1 MGGIIKYLITGG
13 AGFIGSNLVD
23 KIINKA
29 EKVIVLDNLLTGNLK
44 NLEEHKNNKKFKLYN
59 HDIQNSIEL
68 DEEIDY
74 VVHLDSCASV
84 CLYKLPN

>member
-44 NLEEHKNNKKFKLYN
+44 NLE
-59 HDIQNSIEL
+59 DIKIIKSLNFTIT
-68 DEEIDY
+68 I
-74 VVHLDSCASV
+74 
-84 CLYKLPN
+84 YKILLS